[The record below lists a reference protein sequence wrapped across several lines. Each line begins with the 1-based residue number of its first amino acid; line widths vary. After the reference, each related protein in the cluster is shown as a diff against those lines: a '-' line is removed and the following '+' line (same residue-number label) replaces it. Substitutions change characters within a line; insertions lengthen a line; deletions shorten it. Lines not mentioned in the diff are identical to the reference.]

1 MSFVVDSSAAL
12 AWVYSEETTEAISE
26 VLARLTDRGAWVP
39 ALWRLE
45 VANVLEM
52 NVRRGRHDAAFRD
65 AALADL
71 AVLPISID
79 AETDRQAWG
88 ATLRLAAR
96 HRLTVYDAAYLE
108 LAQRRGLPLAT
119 LDKELRDAATAE
131 GVILLGRS
139 SQQNDNA
146 P

>member
-1 MSFVVDSSAAL
+1 MILVVDSSATL

-45 VANVLEM
+45 VANVLQM

-65 AALADL
+65 AALTDL
-71 AVLPISID
+71 AMLPISID
-79 AETDRQAWG
+79 PETDQQAWG
-88 ATLRLAAR
+88 ATVRLAAR

-131 GVILLGRS
+131 GVILLGKS
-139 SQQNDNA
+139 PNQTI
-146 P
+146 